1 MNRRLLA
8 MLTALMASVAV
19 MASDVVKTT
28 MVYAVRENADTLRLD
43 RYETAS
49 GEAGRPVVIFA
60 FGGGFRGGSRD
71 EARLLPYFEFL
82 AREGYVVASIDYRTT
97 LSDYDPSTGV
107 EGFVPAL
114 QGAVGTAVEDLYTA
128 TAFIAANADGWGV
141 DPAKMILSGSSAGA
155 KIGRAHV

>member
-49 GEAGRPVVIFA
+49 GEAGRPVVI
-60 FGGGFRGGSRD
+60 
-71 EARLLPYFEFL
+71 LPL
-82 AREGYVVASIDYRTT
+82 AEV
-97 LSDYDPSTGV
+97 
-107 EGFVPAL
+107 
-114 QGAVGTAVEDLYTA
+114 
-128 TAFIAANADGWGV
+128 
-141 DPAKMILSGSSAGA
+141 SAGA
-155 KIGRAHV
+155 RETRPASSPTLSFLPARAMWSPR